1 MLVYIILIII
11 GFVMLIKGADI
22 LVEGAE
28 DIATILKI
36 PKIIIG
42 LTLVSI
48 GTSLPELIISVQSAT
63 KGLADIS
70 IGNVIGSCICNLLLV
85 LGATTIVKPIFVEE
99 NTRKSDLPISL
110 ISIFLIAVFGNFS
123 NQITKHEG
131 VLLLMF
137 LGIFIFQLFIR
148 MNETNKN
155 DNSKI
160 KNISDTNNEISLYE
174 KYNNDGSKLDKKVN
188 SKSEKEIKENKK
200 LNEKFQNKDPKNT
213 EQNHKKKILKDILFI
228 LGGIILLKYGGDFV
242 VDNSSNVAKL
252 FGLSDRLIGLTIIS
266 IGTSLPELVTG
277 VVAAINGDEDIAVGN
292 VIGSNILNL
301 LLVLGV
307 TAIINPISYTEDFN
321 INIIILFLASFIIW
335 SISIL
340 KKEHKLGRI
349 EGIAMLSS
357 YILYLISLW

>member
-1 MLVYIILIII
+1 
-11 GFVMLIKGADI
+11 MLIKGAEV
-22 LVEGAE
+22 LVDGAE
-28 DIATILKI
+28 NIATILKI

-63 KGLADIS
+63 KGFADIS

-85 LGATTIVKPIFVEE
+85 LGATTIVRPIFVEE
-99 NTRKSDLPISL
+99 DTRKSDLPISL

-123 NQITKHEG
+123 NKITRYEG
-131 VLLLMF
+131 ILLLMF

-148 MNETNKN
+148 MNETNQK

-160 KNISDTNNEISLYE
+160 KNISDTNNQINLTQ
-174 KYNNDGSKLDKKVN
+174 KQN
-188 SKSEKEIKENKK
+188 NKK
-200 LNEKFQNKDPKNT
+200 Q
-213 EQNHKKKILKDILFI
+213 ILKDILFI
-228 LGGIILLKYGGDFV
+228 VGGIILLKYGGDFV
-242 VDNSSNVAKL
+242 VDNSSNVAKI

-266 IGTSLPELVTG
+266 IGTSLPELITG
-277 VVAAINGDEDIAVGN
+277 VVAAINGDEEIAVGN

-301 LLVLGV
+301 LLVLGI

-321 INIIILFLASFIIW
+321 INIIILFASSFIIW
-335 SISIL
+335 TISVL
-340 KKEHKLGRI
+340 KKEHKLGRN
-349 EGIAMLSS
+349 EGITMLLS

>member
-1 MLVYIILIII
+1 
-11 GFVMLIKGADI
+11 MLIKGAEV
-22 LVEGAE
+22 LVNGAE
-28 DIATILKI
+28 NIATILKI

-63 KGLADIS
+63 KGFADIS

-85 LGATTIVKPIFVEE
+85 LGATTIVRPIFVEE
-99 NTRKSDLPISL
+99 DTRKSDLPISL

-123 NQITKHEG
+123 NKITRYEG
-131 VLLLMF
+131 ILLLMF

-148 MNETNKN
+148 MNETNQK

-160 KNISDTNNEISLYE
+160 KNISDTNNQINLI
-174 KYNNDGSKLDKKVN
+174 KKQN
-188 SKSEKEIKENKK
+188 NKK
-200 LNEKFQNKDPKNT
+200 Q
-213 EQNHKKKILKDILFI
+213 ILKNILFI
-228 LGGIILLKYGGDFV
+228 VGGIILLKYGGDFV
-242 VDNSSNVAKL
+242 VDNSSNVAKI

-266 IGTSLPELVTG
+266 IGTSLPELITG
-277 VVAAINGDEDIAVGN
+277 VVAAINGDEEIAVGN

-301 LLVLGV
+301 LLVLGI

-321 INIIILFLASFIIW
+321 INIIILFVSSFIIW
-335 SISIL
+335 TISVL
-340 KKEHKLGRI
+340 KKEHKLGKN
-349 EGIAMLSS
+349 EGIAMLLS